1 MHSNTIDEILSQ
13 ATDTPYIS
21 EDLIAFL
28 EDLIPEPH
36 IQPTDTMEHIQYRAG
51 QRDVVNTI
59 KDLYKLRDTGSKR
72 ETFNF
77 IEQ

>member
-1 MHSNTIDEILSQ
+1 MPLNTIDTMLNEI
-13 ATDTPYIS
+13 TDTPYIS
-21 EDLIAFL
+21 EDLIAYL
-28 EDLIPEPH
+28 EDLVPEPH

-51 QRDVVNTI
+51 QRDVVNAI
-59 KDLYKLRDTGSKR
+59 KDLYKLRNTSAKR